1 MSAFTVHEEKFGK
14 PCTSS
19 STENKIYVYS
29 YLRSNGFV
37 IAFSDVFINRHKRYS
52 MNIGEMKMLC
62 IL

>member
-37 IAFSDVFINRHKRYS
+37 IAFSDVSINSHKRYS

-62 IL
+62 TL